1 MLQFTSLLFFTNAAH
16 AYSRKYVFYALLLVL
31 TTAASVAWH
40 SSKKEKNKEPR
51 PSKAFWI
58 EQAFIWGSIIMS
70 IFYATQMRSRVYKI
84 LLGAFALA
92 AFAVSVYLICENKWN
107 DEYSKEH
114 AMLHIIA
121 CLCDHCVIAGF

>member
-16 AYSRKYVFYALLLVL
+16 AYSRKYIFYALLLVL

-40 SSKKEKNKEPR
+40 SSKKELVQGKR
-51 PSKAFWI
+51 PTKVFWI

-70 IFYATQMRSRVYKI
+70 IFYAIQIRSRIHKI
-84 LLGAFALA
+84 LLGTFALA
-92 AFAVSVYLICENKWN
+92 AFALSAYLIYENKWN

-121 CLCDHCVIAGF
+121 CICDHCVIAGL